1 MSTLKVDKLYAGDRS
16 TDSDENVLLNDDGTT
31 NVKGNTTIAGT
42 CTATT
47 FSGSG
52 ASLTNIPAANLTGTL
67 PAISGASLTNLPA
80 SGINRNL
87 LANGAMQVAQ
97 RSVGPRDFG
106 GGKMTVD
113 RFHSNAGWTDEL
125 PQGSQHAL
133 TSSDTGP
140 WEKGFRYSLH
150 GQNGNQTGGEAAN
163 RYVSFVYDVE
173 ASVMA
178 TSGWDYTDSSSKV
191 VLSFWVKSSVAQTFY
206 GNLKTTSGTVKS
218 FPFST
223 GSLSANTW
231 TKVTKVIP
239 GHADLTFAND
249 ATNGFEM
256 YWWMYAGSNKTDASV
271 SLDAWMTNDEAKQ
284 TPVSTATW
292 FTTND
297 STFEL
302 TGVKLEV
309 ADAATEY
316 DHKNFTEDLWECRR
330 YCQAFKGD
338 SSDFL
343 FGPGYEGGGGSF
355 YMPVMLNPPMR
366 GSPSMQI
373 HSGSWKEV
381 GDGGSSATA
390 YTGAMTAYDPQPGPI
405 FTSVLFWKDTD
416 YPNGDDGNTVWMRS
430 DATGTV
436 MSFEAEI

>member
-1 MSTLKVDKLYAGDRS
+1 MSRLKTNTLRHLDGSADNITLDGSKNVTCENNLQVDGALTVTGAINGD
-16 TDSDENVLLNDDGTT
+16 
-31 NVKGNTTIAGT
+31 
-42 CTATT
+42 
-47 FSGSG
+47 GS
-52 ASLTNIPAANLTGTL
+52 NLTG
-67 PAISGASLTNLPA
+67 ISGGVNK
-80 SGINRNL
+80 NL

-150 GQNGNQTGGEAAN
+150 AQNGNQTGGEAAN
-163 RYVSFVYDVE
+163 RYVSFAYDVE

-239 GHADLTFAND
+239 GHADLAFAND

-271 SLDAWMTNDEAKQ
+271 TLDAWMTNDEAKQ

-330 YCQAFKGD
+330 YCQAFKAD
-338 SSDFL
+338 DNDFI
-343 FGPGYEGGGGSF
+343 FGPGYEGGDGSF

-366 GSPSMQI
+366 GSPTMQI
-373 HSGSWKEV
+373 HSGNWKQV
-381 GDGGSSATA
+381 GDGGSSSE
-390 YTGAMTAYDPQPGPI
+390 YTGAMTAYDQQPGPI

-416 YPNGDDGNTVWMRS
+416 YPSSKDGRTQWMRAGTNS
-430 DATGTV
+430 TV